1 VVSTD
6 KFGTVIEKCLR
17 AIGANVSRIAKLDE
31 SAVAMLAGA
40 DAVVVAD
47 YCSCDLFV
55 GPGGQMEAG
64 RLAQIAPDVV
74 VIPFAGHVDATALGR
89 AGISCSPASGGAPFR
104 MTRTFA
110 HLGVKPVID
119 LHAAGLKLAEL
130 VLRIPVALRTAEAVG
145 ATLGTRGSLLSI
157 PSDDGIPL
165 VSAAGG

>member
-1 VVSTD
+1 
-6 KFGTVIEKCLR
+6 
-17 AIGANVSRIAKLDE
+17 
-31 SAVAMLAGA
+31 
-40 DAVVVAD
+40 
-47 YCSCDLFV
+47 
-55 GPGGQMEAG
+55 
-64 RLAQIAPDVV
+64 
-74 VIPFAGHVDATALGR
+74 
-89 AGISCSPASGGAPFR
+89 